1 MNFENSKLKVR
12 LTLLEQCLGTKPGN
26 DELLRDYIVSKS
38 GDEVKMAEEM
48 KAREEDV
55 NTEDAIEKKMT
66 FFDKQAG
73 HPYIWDY
80 MVKGFLKEAWKTV
93 KGIKGSKCSE
103 FKAYKQKI
111 DNVIFLA
118 DEDRTIFFKDG
129 NGKLVEGSAVTEKE
143 RSLRAQTMQGE
154 RVALARSE
162 SVPAGSTLTFT
173 FIFLEPELEAC
184 VRECLDYGF
193 YKGLGQWRNGG
204 YGRFKWQEVKD

>member
-1 MNFENSKLKVR
+1 MNFAKSELKVR

-26 DELLRDYIVSKS
+26 DELLRDHIISKS
-38 GDEVKMAEEM
+38 GDEKKMAEEM
-48 KAREEDV
+48 KAREEDYS
-55 NTEDAIEKKMT
+55 TEDAIEKKMT

-80 MVKGFLKEAWKTV
+80 MVKGFLKEAWKAI
-93 KGIKGSKCSE
+93 KAIKGSKCSE
-103 FKAYKQKI
+103 IKAYKQKI
-111 DNVIFLA
+111 DNAIFLA
-118 DEDRTIFFKDG
+118 EEDRRIFFMDG
-129 NGKLVEGSAVTEKE
+129 NGKLVGGSAMTELE

-173 FIFLEPELEAC
+173 FLFLEPELDAC

-204 YGRFKWQEVKD
+204 YGRFKWEELSV

>member
-1 MNFENSKLKVR
+1 MNFAKTELKVK

-38 GDEVKMAEEM
+38 EDEKKMAEEM
-48 KAREEDV
+48 KAREEDET
-55 NTEDAIEKKMT
+55 TEDAIEKKMT

-80 MVKGFLKEAWKTV
+80 MVKGFVKEAWKTV
-93 KGIKGSKCSE
+93 KAIKGSKCSE
-103 FKAYKQKI
+103 VKAYKQKI
-111 DNVIFLA
+111 DNSIFLA
-118 DEDRTIFFKDG
+118 EEDRTIFFKDG
-129 NGKLVEGSAVTEKE
+129 NGKPVSCSIITEKE
-143 RSLRAQTMQGE
+143 RPLRAQTMQGE

-162 SVPAGSTLTFT
+162 SVPAGSILTFT

>member
-1 MNFENSKLKVR
+1 MTFEKTELKVK

-38 GDEVKMAEEM
+38 GDEKKMAEEM
-48 KAREEDV
+48 KAREEDET
-55 NTEDAIEKKMT
+55 TEDAIEKKMT
-66 FFDKQAG
+66 FFDKYAG
-73 HPYIWDY
+73 HPFIWDY
-80 MVKGFLKEAWKTV
+80 MIKDFLKEAWKTV

-103 FKAYKQKI
+103 VKAYKQKI

-162 SVPAGSTLTFT
+162 SVPAGCTLTFT

-204 YGRFKWQEVKD
+204 YGCFKWEELKD

>member
-1 MNFENSKLKVR
+1 MNFARTELKVR

-26 DELLRDYIVSKS
+26 DELLRDHIISKS

-48 KAREEDV
+48 KAREEDCT
-55 NTEDAIEKKMT
+55 TEEAVEKKMT
-66 FFDKQAG
+66 FFDKYAG
-73 HPYIWDY
+73 HPFIWDY
-80 MVKGFLKEAWKTV
+80 MIKGFLKEAWKTV

-103 FKAYKQKI
+103 VKAYRQKI
-111 DNVIFLA
+111 DNSIFLTE
-118 DEDRTIFFKDG
+118 EDRKIFFKDEQ
-129 NGKLVEGSAVTEKE
+129 GKLVEGSAMTELE

-173 FIFLEPELEAC
+173 ILFIEPELEAC

-204 YGRFKWQEVKD
+204 YGRFKWEELSV

>member
-1 MNFENSKLKVR
+1 MNFARTELKVR

-26 DELLRDYIVSKS
+26 DELLRDHIISKS

-48 KAREEDV
+48 KAREEDCT
-55 NTEDAIEKKMT
+55 TEEAVEKKMT
-66 FFDKQAG
+66 FFDKYAG

-80 MVKGFLKEAWKTV
+80 MIKGFLKEAWKTV

-103 FKAYKQKI
+103 VKAYRQKI
-111 DNVIFLA
+111 DNSIFLA
-118 DEDRTIFFKDG
+118 EEDRKIFFMDG
-129 NGKLVEGSAVTEKE
+129 SGKLVEGSAMTELE

-173 FIFLEPELEAC
+173 FLFLEPELEAC

-204 YGRFKWQEVKD
+204 YGRFKWEEV